1 MEESRMEIEAIHER
15 AVELLVSGKRQYVV
29 AKELGIGVRT
39 LRRWASDEKFTAELR
54 SQRECANK
62 LAAEQL
68 AEEALVERQ
77 LAKEGARKI
86 CELINDPKTPDKI
99 RVQCLRISQIVVTQR
114 ARRAE
119 AQEWREFVY
128 FDKIARAEE
137 KEAAEKKQLAQQQ
150 AEYAADLAKYKRECQ
165 AKSDAFRAH
174 LADQEPPAPT
184 PAPAQPI
191 RHIKIDPAAVADK
204 VLAELAAKMKV
215 PEIRPKAAKTG
226 HSAPAPIATQPS
238 PPLKLDSAGVA

>member
-29 AKELGIGVRT
+29 ARELGIGVRT
-39 LRRWASDEKFTAELR
+39 LRRWASDEKFMAELR

-68 AEEALVERQ
+68 AEESLVERQ

-128 FDKIARAEE
+128 FDKIARAQE
-137 KEAAEKKQLAQQQ
+137 KEAAEKKQLAQRQ
-150 AEYAADLAKYKRECQ
+150 AEYAADLAKYMRECQ
-165 AKSDAFRAH
+165 EKADARRAQAG
-174 LADQEPPAPT
+174 LPT
-184 PAPAQPI
+184 GVGATQP
-191 RHIKIDPAAVADK
+191 RRLKIDPIAVADQ
-204 VLAELAAKMKV
+204 VIAELMAAKAMI
-215 PEIRPKAAKTG
+215 PENRPKAAKTG
-226 HSAPAPIATQPS
+226 HPAPAPKPEPVS
-238 PPLKLDSAGVA
+238 VS